1 MAGQGKIGVANGIM
15 GLYDARGEVTFN
27 GEKINLNS
35 PAEPLSKGLFLY
47 QRIEKGLDFF

>member
-27 GEKINLNS
+27 GEKLILTLQQNHC
-35 PAEPLSKGLFLY
+35 
-47 QRIEKGLDFF
+47 QRDYFCIRG